1 MVLIFIK
8 KIFIMFKQLFSIN
21 KSAIYY
27 ACTYNLIQ
35 EFKFFMEY
43 DIDLLDDLKKFFFF
57 EKKLI
62 LNWLLHYLIKN
73 NYEEIFK
80 ILIENEFNINIINKK
95 VF

>member
-1 MVLIFIK
+1 
-8 KIFIMFKQLFSIN
+8 
-21 KSAIYY
+21 
-27 ACTYNLIQ
+27 
-35 EFKFFMEY
+35 MEY